1 MAIFTPEY
9 GYVSY
14 ECSDLIREVHEDI
27 DIFGKHTMVYAVYKY
42 LPKYKINVI
51 IDYMVCEQPDDEPAV
66 KQNVLGRSNVSLQEE
81 REQIRKFKATIEPN
95 EKMITLTLEELLQAL
110 NIQNEIM

>member
-27 DIFGKHTMVYAVYKY
+27 DIFGKHAMVYAVYKY

-51 IDYMVCEQPDDEPAV
+51 IDYMVCEQPDDEPD
-66 KQNVLGRSNVSLQEE
+66 E

-110 NIQNEIM
+110 NIQNEII

>member
-1 MAIFTPEY
+1 MAIFTSEY

-51 IDYMVCEQPDDEPAV
+51 IDYMVCEQPDDEP
-66 KQNVLGRSNVSLQEE
+66 EE

>member
-51 IDYMVCEQPDDEPAV
+51 IDYMVCEQPDDEP
-66 KQNVLGRSNVSLQEE
+66 EE